1 MGLKVNS
8 PSKYGLLQFLENPVI
23 LVGLAGININDQ
35 NNFVT
40 NLVFNGESFDEKNP
54 DIREIC
60 LSPYLRHRFQ
70 QINLLMNHLHKLLA
84 ETVVAV
90 PFIKELQDGFQSVCK
105 LWRV

>member
-1 MGLKVNS
+1 MGLKVSNS
-8 PSKYGLLQFLENPVI
+8 SKCGLLQFLEHPAI
-23 LVGLAGININDQ
+23 GICQAGINIYNK

-40 NLVFNGESFDEKNP
+40 NLVFNGKSLNEKNP

-105 LWRV
+105 LWRA